1 MVPEVVLV
9 NTLVDWNHLAETVVP
24 ELVAGDVLALSGPLG
39 AGKTTFTQALAQTL
53 GVKEVPRSPTFS
65 LMSTYQI
72 HNHPSFRRLVHID
85 AYRLET
91 PGALLALHLE
101 EEPMEPGSLFVIE
114 WPENIQAWFDR
125 QEKYYF
131 MKIIPQTGEQR
142 EVRIETK
149 TR

>member
-9 NTLVDWNHLAETVVP
+9 NELVDWNHLAETMVSG
-24 ELVAGDVLALSGPLG
+24 LVAGDILALSGPLG

-72 HNHPSFRRLVHID
+72 HNHPVLRRLVHID
-85 AYRLET
+85 AYRLEK
-91 PGALLALHLE
+91 PGDILALNLE
-101 EEPMEPGSLFVIE
+101 EELMEPGSLFVIE
-114 WPENIQAWFDR
+114 WPENIQAWFDH

-131 MKIIPQTGEQR
+131 IKIIPHAGEQR
-142 EVRIETK
+142 EVRIEKK